1 MKYKAKI
8 LSVIVLRLLRIRKTN
23 GGKEKKR
30 THGGKHDIY
39 ALSSPL
45 DFPKQWKRCTINREA
60 LSSYLCS
67 VHHLLQWVQTN
78 LAIWLS
84 FPDILSNF
92 GSFTVL
98 TTHWYTSILQ
108 RWTTCPSYSACPIN
122 TYIHLSFSLF
132 FWCPLLIVS
141 CSWTWWMH
149 STTTMRLKFFTLL
162 CVKIVLEL
170 VYHHV

>member
-8 LSVIVLRLLRIRKTN
+8 LSVLVLRLLRIRKTN

-45 DFPKQWKRCTINREA
+45 DFPKQWKRCTINREY

-84 FPDILSNF
+84 FPFQTSSLILDHSLSSPPTDIR
-92 GSFTVL
+92 
-98 TTHWYTSILQ
+98 Q
-108 RWTTCPSYSACPIN
+108 SYSDGPLALHTPPAPSTPI
-122 TYIHLSFSLF
+122 YIFPFHFFFGVHCWLF
-132 FWCPLLIVS
+132 
-141 CSWTWWMH
+141 H
-149 STTTMRLKFFTLL
+149 
-162 CVKIVLEL
+162 VLGPDECTPQPQWD
-170 VYHHV
+170 